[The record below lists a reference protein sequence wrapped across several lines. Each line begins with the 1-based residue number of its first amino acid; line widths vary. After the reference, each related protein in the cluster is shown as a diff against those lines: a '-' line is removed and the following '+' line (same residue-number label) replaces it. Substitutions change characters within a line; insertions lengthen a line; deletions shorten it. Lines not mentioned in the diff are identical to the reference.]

1 MKKNYLFTLLTMLL
15 CLLTT
20 AVFAQRTITGTV
32 TDSDG
37 ALVGATIQSV
47 GGTSTS
53 ATTDI
58 DGAYSISVSKEATA
72 LAFTYVGYESQT
84 VTLGASNVV
93 NITLG
98 EDARLLDEVVILGIP
113 RSAESAGY
121 ATQKLDGEGLIKARE
136 PNLINALSGKAAGV
150 QITSSSGSPGASS
163 RIVLRGAS
171 SITGTTDPLFV
182 VDGVPLD
189 NRNLGS
195 AGNGASVDGGGF
207 DLPNGIADINPDDIK
222 DITLLKGPN
231 AAALYGIRA
240 ANGVVL
246 ITTKSG
252 KAGQKGFGVSFN
264 SSTTFE
270 DPLVLP
276 SFQNSYG
283 QGPDPNFFY
292 WENGATD
299 DGGVDESWGPPL
311 DAGLSFTQW
320 ESFIDPTSPDYGK
333 PLPWVS
339 HPNNIRDFYDTGIT
353 ANNNLSFS
361 GGTKGMGYRLSLG
374 MMNQK
379 GMVPNTD
386 YTRYNV
392 GGNTNFDISP
402 RLKAGLSVNYANA
415 RSNNLPTVGYD
426 SENPVQQMIWSGR
439 NVDFNKL
446 KDYEN
451 LPLSPTGTAAQGTP
465 LNWNTVFQNN
475 PFWVLH
481 NNLNKYN
488 KDRVFGNFNIAYQ
501 ITDNLSITTKTGM
514 DNWSS
519 LTSEQKAFGSNE
531 YPNGYYNEI
540 ARTFTETNSDVL
552 LSYHTKISSDFDFT
566 ANLGGNT
573 MSTKTRLLTGEAAQ
587 LELPGVYNLGNVKS
601 GVTPTLANTIRN
613 FKINS
618 IYGTGQIAY
627 KDAIYLD
634 FTGRNDWAS
643 ILPVENNSF
652 FYPSVTLSAV
662 LSDLWTMPSGID
674 YLKIRGGWAKVG
686 STGALRAYETQQAY
700 DFRAAPYGTI
710 LLPFNPQQL
719 NNPNI
724 GPEFT
729 KGTEFGIEGKFF
741 DRRLRLDLTYY
752 SQTSEGL
759 IVPVEV
765 SAASGYITAL
775 DNVGIMNNKGIELQ
789 LGLTLVKTQDFTF
802 DVNLNWA
809 KNNNMV
815 ESLGGLTALNLGG
828 QWNVNIQAR
837 EGEPYGVL
845 FGPGYLRDPNGEIV
859 HIEGIPQRD
868 ATNKILGD
876 IQPDWTGGVSVDL
889 RYKSVSLN
897 ALVDM
902 KQGGDVYSMTSTW
915 GRYSGVLE
923 ETLIGR
929 ETGIVGDGVKN
940 IGTATEPNYVAN
952 DVVVN
957 AETYN
962 KAAYSNAVAEGS
974 VFDASFVKLRQ
985 VMLTYELPNKWFNKN
1000 VFQGASISLV
1010 GRNLAILHRN
1020 APHIDPE
1027 TGFSSAN
1034 AEQGQE
1040 FGQLPS
1046 ARSIGFNLN
1055 FNF

>member
-20 AVFAQRTITGTV
+20 AAFAQRTITGTV
-32 TDSDG
+32 SDG
-37 ALVGATIQSV
+37 NGEALIGATVQSV
-47 GGTSTS
+47 GGTGA
-53 ATTDI
+53 ATTDL
-58 DGAYSISVSKEATA
+58 DGKYSISVSKETTA
-72 LAFTYVGYESQT
+72 LLFSYVGFDNET
-84 VTLGASNVV
+84 VTLGTSNTIDVS
-93 NITLG
+93 LR
-98 EDARLLDEVVILGIP
+98 DAGLLDEVVIMGIP

-121 ATQKLDGEGLIKARE
+121 ATQKLDGDGLIKARE
-136 PNLINALSGKAAGV
+136 PNLINAISGKIAGV
-150 QITSSSGSPGASS
+150 QITSSSGSVGASS
-163 RIVLRGAS
+163 RLVVRGAA
-171 SITGTTDPLFV
+171 SITGSTDPLYV

-189 NRNLGS
+189 NRNLGTAGDGS
-195 AGNGASVDGGGF
+195 AVDGGGF

-222 DITLLKGPN
+222 DITVLKGPN

-270 DPLVLP
+270 TPLVLP
-276 SFQNSYG
+276 DFQNSYG
-283 QGPDPNFFY
+283 QGPDPNYFY
-292 WENGATD
+292 WENGSTD

-353 ANNNLSFS
+353 SNNNISFN
-361 GGTKGMGYRLSLG
+361 GGAKGVGYRLSLG
-374 MMNQK
+374 LMNQK
-379 GMVPNTD
+379 GMVPNTE
-386 YTRYNV
+386 YKRYNV
-392 GGNTNFDISP
+392 GANTNFDISS
-402 RLKAGLSVNYANA
+402 RLKAGVSANYAKA
-415 RSNNLPTVGYD
+415 TSGNLPTVGYD

-446 KDYEN
+446 RDWEN
-451 LPLSPTGTAAQGTP
+451 LPLAPAGTAAEGTP

-475 PFWVLH
+475 PYWVLA

-488 KDRVFGNFNIAYQ
+488 KDRLFGNVNLAYR
-501 ITDNLSITTKTGM
+501 ITDDLSITAKTGA
-514 DNWSS
+514 DTWSS
-519 LTSEQKAFGSNE
+519 LASEQKAVGSNE
-531 YPNGYYNEI
+531 YQEGYYTEI
-540 ARTFTETNSDVL
+540 ARTFMETNSDVL
-552 LSYHTKISSDFDFT
+552 LSYKKQLSPDFDFSI
-566 ANLGGNT
+566 NLGGN
-573 MSTKTRLLTGEAAQ
+573 MMKSKTRLLVGTAAQ

-601 GVTPTLANTIRN
+601 GTSPSLTNVIRN
-613 FKINS
+613 WAINS
-618 IYGTGQIAY
+618 IYGTGQIAF
-627 KDAIYLD
+627 KDALYLD
-634 FTGRNDWAS
+634 FTGRNDWS
-643 ILPVENNSF
+643 SLLPLENNSF

-674 YLKIRGGWAKVG
+674 YLKVRGGWAKVG
-686 STGALRAYETQQAY
+686 STGALAAYETAQTF
-700 DFRAAPYGTI
+700 DFRADPFGTV
-710 LLPFNPQQL
+710 LLPFNPAQL

-729 KGTEFGIEGKFF
+729 TGTEYGIEAKFF
-741 DRRLRLDLTYY
+741 DRRLRFDFTYY
-752 SQTSEGL
+752 DQTSKDL

-765 SAASGYITAL
+765 SASSGYITSL

-789 LGLTLVKTQDFTF
+789 LGLTAVKTQDFSLDFTF
-802 DVNLNWA
+802 NFA
-809 KNNNMV
+809 KNNNIV

-828 QWNVNIQAR
+828 QWNVNLQAR
-837 EGEPYGVL
+837 EDMPYGVL
-845 FGPGYLRDPNGEIV
+845 FGPGYLRDDSGEIIHV
-859 HIEGIPQRD
+859 NGIPQRD
-868 ATNKILGD
+868 PTNKVLGN
-876 IQPDWTGGVSVDL
+876 IQPDFTGGVGVDL
-889 RYKSVSLN
+889 AYKGFSIN
-897 ALVDM
+897 GLVDFR
-902 KQGGDVYSMTSTW
+902 KGSDIYSMTSTW
-915 GRYSGVLE
+915 GRYSGVLQ
-923 ETLIGR
+923 ETIFGR
-929 ETGIVGDGVKN
+929 ETGIVGTGVKN
-940 IGTATEPNYVAN
+940 IGTATEPNYVTN
-952 DVVVN
+952 DVVVG

-985 VMLTYELPNKWFNKN
+985 LMLTYQLPNNWFGKS

-1027 TGFSSAN
+1027 TGFSSQN